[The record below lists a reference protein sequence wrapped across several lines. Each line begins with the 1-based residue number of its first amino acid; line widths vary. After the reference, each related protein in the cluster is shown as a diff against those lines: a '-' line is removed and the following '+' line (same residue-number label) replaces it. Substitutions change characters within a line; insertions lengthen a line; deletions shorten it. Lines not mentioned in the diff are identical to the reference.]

1 MNILKSLGVLIYIV
15 LIVFASV
22 RSVLKCKDAY
32 ESSEPYIGKTILT
45 GFLCLLALTSLMKF
59 PLLNPFDRNVK
70 FEPYATLEIP
80 PGNTLQTPHFWHAAY
95 DGLFPGDESIFFNP
109 EDKHSPLGFEWPS
122 MDFANHT
129 YIITYGQ
136 ELEMLSYNPWESVL
150 NVWDVVR
157 YPFNTGGSI
166 GQAELS
172 ESFDPNK
179 VYVYEIPPIRIDND
193 P

>member
-80 PGNTLQTPHFWHAAY
+80 PENTLQTPHFWTQRMTACSQ
-95 DGLFPGDESIFFNP
+95 GMNQFSLIRRISILLWVSNG
-109 EDKHSPLGFEWPS
+109 HQWTLQ
-122 MDFANHT
+122 T
-129 YIITYGQ
+129 
-136 ELEMLSYNPWESVL
+136 
-150 NVWDVVR
+150 
-157 YPFNTGGSI
+157 
-166 GQAELS
+166 
-172 ESFDPNK
+172 
-179 VYVYEIPPIRIDND
+179 IPI
-193 P
+193 